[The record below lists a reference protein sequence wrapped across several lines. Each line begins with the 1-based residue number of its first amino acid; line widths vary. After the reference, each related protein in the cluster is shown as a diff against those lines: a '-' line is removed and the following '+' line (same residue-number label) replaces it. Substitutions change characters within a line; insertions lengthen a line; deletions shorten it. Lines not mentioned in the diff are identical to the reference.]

1 MANTID
7 QMQDVFPVSFDFV
20 KGEQPTATKL
30 TGWVKQTNT
39 AFARMTLAVGDPWEY
54 TAHSGT
60 GGLYFLSPDRLAQA
74 SLARIIGPSDYVSPR
89 GASFQEAAGTV
100 TITLPSYRNTWNTGF
115 PLVSL
120 SSDILPSDSGMS
132 KVSKLTWGVDIIVS
146 VAPAGL
152 FTTEV
157 SSADAVQSSGQFY
170 VDYYTGSITTYG
182 LATSSITLSISNLH
196 MFGPGVPWGTSNIIP
211 HWNSSANLCWVTE
224 ISTSSGTTLYNIAL
238 PTVIS
243 GSRDTT
249 PDSILLGAIA
259 DADTAI
265 ANVPQWN
272 VTVSGSGAQYRMP
285 VSLTSNLTAGDQIPE
300 GFMYVWDESTGR
312 IVPQTE
318 FYYLDENN
326 VRVQAPTG
334 WLTVGGSVRL
344 IITGTSLAEA
354 VHYLMSVQREG
365 RHLGLSTGQHQDTL
379 HYTVPLNH
387 YDLVDS
393 FSGYISSSILEPTK
407 YYFRESSH
415 PINPHPQYIHRAGYM
430 DDDEDGNSGN
440 AMRGYLAFTGRYEI
454 TSSYDL
460 GSGSSSGT
468 MGATYGI
475 IFGGGATTTSSQNA
489 RISWEGGVNV
499 DTWSNLS
506 TTAHRLGFGL
516 NDLGAQKVPS
526 TEYFGALTYT
536 PWQGLP
542 LYIRGVVGT
551 SYTEGI
557 GGVLG
562 FDFGDF
568 NEMNYIKL
576 VKGYRAGSYDVPNQ
590 ACLVNQSLTTALSIT
605 PGLSGGTTCNRLAAE
620 QIREFRFRG
629 GAYEPS
635 ARNAND
641 GLGSSSTAT
650 AFDIS
655 ISHDAIQVSASGYYL
670 ISGNYTS
677 HFRVGETI
685 TASGFTNS
693 ANNGTKTITGTIED
707 SSNTIV
713 NVSGTL
719 VNETPSGA
727 TIISS
732 VNEFNAYFTSPGMV
746 GADFINVYS
755 NAIFFSDTGDGT
767 TTSFT
772 DRGNT
777 WMNTGASDSA
787 PSGIYYSPQGTY
799 GPYFSYAMYD
809 SSLSVS
815 SQPFSIG
822 DRHGFWYTSHKQGPA
837 AILNYDSNVVFASG
851 FDSADLS
858 SYISTIRSYNDG
870 GKMLL
875 ATGEYATQIGLVGLR
890 PASSAGLQ
898 MYASDIY
905 PDIMMMTWAGDIR
918 IATFTSGDITID
930 SIGNITTEASGTL
943 SIRSGLSSNP
953 FTISGQDTGIFSN
966 DEIYMYANI
975 DGGISNDGIRMRA
988 GRLPTTSGYDTGT
1001 LVLLPQELGVDISDG
1016 TTGNISSLSIQP
1028 DSFTVTT
1035 DGHVTLTCSGG
1046 HLTLNPS
1053 GTDNMIILGTYHKAT
1068 TGDPSGVFSSG
1079 AIYINTYDKVMKI
1092 YIEGAWRTIVS
1103 WL

>member
-30 TGWVKQTNT
+30 TGWVKQTDT
-39 AFARMTLAVGDPWEY
+39 AFARMTKAIGDPWEY

-60 GGLYFLSPDRLAQA
+60 GGVYFLSPGRLAQA

-89 GASFQEAAGTV
+89 GSSFQEAAGTV
-100 TITLPSYRNTWNTGF
+100 AITLPSYRNTWNVGF

-120 SSDILPSDSGMS
+120 SSDILPTDSGMS
-132 KVSKLTWGVDIIVS
+132 KISKLTWGVDITVS
-146 VAPAGL
+146 VAPTGL
-152 FTTEV
+152 FVTEV
-157 SSADAVQSSGQFY
+157 ASPDAVQSSGEFY
-170 VDYYTGSITTYG
+170 VDYYTGTITTYG
-182 LATSSITLSISNLH
+182 VATSAITLSINNLH

-224 ISTSSGTTLYNIAL
+224 ISTAGGTTLYNVAL

-243 GSRDTT
+243 ASRDTT
-249 PDSILLGAIA
+249 PDTTLLGAIA

-265 ANVPQWN
+265 ANIPQWN

-285 VSLTSNLTAGDQIPE
+285 VSLTSNLTPGDQIPE

-318 FYYLDENN
+318 FYYLDETN
-326 VRVQAPTG
+326 VRVQAPAG
-334 WLTVGGSVRL
+334 WLTLGGSVRL
-344 IITGTSLAEA
+344 ILTGTSITEA
-354 VHYLMSVQREG
+354 IQYLMSVQREG

-379 HYTVPLNH
+379 HYTVPINH
-387 YDLVDS
+387 NDLVNS
-393 FSGYISSSILEPTK
+393 FSGSIPSSISEPTK

-430 DDDEDGNSGN
+430 SDDEEGNSGN

-454 TSSYDL
+454 ASSYDL
-460 GSGSSSGT
+460 GPGTSSGT

-475 IFGGGATTTSSQNA
+475 IFGGGTTTTSSQNA
-489 RISWEGGVNV
+489 RLSWEGGENV
-499 DTWSNLS
+499 DTWTNIS

-516 NDLGAQKVPS
+516 NDLGAQKTPA

-542 LYIRGVVGT
+542 FYIKGIVGT
-551 SYTEGI
+551 AQTEGI
-557 GGVLG
+557 GAVIG
-562 FDFGDF
+562 FDFGDY

-590 ACLVNQSLTTALSIT
+590 ACLVNQSLTSALSIT
-605 PGLSGGTTCNRLAAE
+605 PGLTGGVTCNRLSAE
-620 QIREFRFRG
+620 QVREFRFRG
-629 GAYEPS
+629 GAYES
-635 ARNAND
+635 GARNAND

-670 ISGNYTS
+670 ISGNYTP
-677 HFRVGETI
+677 HFRVGDSI
-685 TASGFTNS
+685 TASGFTNG

-707 SSNTIV
+707 GANTVV

-727 TIISS
+727 TIVSS

-755 NAIFFSDTGDGT
+755 NAIFFSDTGDGA

-777 WMNTGASDSA
+777 WMDTGAADSV
-787 PSGIYYSPQGTY
+787 PSGMYYFPQGTY
-799 GPYFSYAMYD
+799 GPYFAYAMYD
-809 SSLSVS
+809 SSLSAS
-815 SQPFSIG
+815 SQPLSVG

-837 AILNYDSNVVFASG
+837 AILNYDSNIVLASG
-851 FDSADLS
+851 FDYADLTTRVS
-858 SYISTIRSYNDG
+858 SIRSLNDG

-875 ATGEYATQIGLVGLR
+875 ATGDYATQIGVVGLSS
-890 PASSAGLQ
+890 ASSIGIQ
-898 MYASDIY
+898 IYASDTY
-905 PDIMMMTWAGDIR
+905 PDIRMQTWDGDIR
-918 IATFTSGDITID
+918 IATYTSGNITID
-930 SIGNITTEASGTL
+930 STDGAIVQTDGTL
-943 SIRSGLSSNP
+943 ALRSGLSSNP
-953 FTISGQDTGIFSN
+953 FTISGQDIGIFSN
-966 DEIYMYANI
+966 DEIYLYSNV
-975 DGGISNDGIRMRA
+975 DGGVSNNGIRMYA
-988 GRLPTTSGYDTGT
+988 GEYDGLTTYDHSQLLLLSNTIQLETRNISGSTYSQLLMDPSGDITIKAEGGNLNLNPTGT
-1001 LVLLPQELGVDISDG
+1001 
-1016 TTGNISSLSIQP
+1016 N
-1028 DSFTVTT
+1028 
-1035 DGHVTLTCSGG
+1035 
-1046 HLTLNPS
+1046 
-1053 GTDNMIILGTYHKAT
+1053 NMIILGTYVKST
-1068 TGDPSGVFSSG
+1068 TGDPSGSFSTG
-1079 AIYINTYDKVMKI
+1079 ALYINTSDHVLKMYA
-1092 YIEGAWRTIVS
+1092 ESAWRTIAS
-1103 WL
+1103 W